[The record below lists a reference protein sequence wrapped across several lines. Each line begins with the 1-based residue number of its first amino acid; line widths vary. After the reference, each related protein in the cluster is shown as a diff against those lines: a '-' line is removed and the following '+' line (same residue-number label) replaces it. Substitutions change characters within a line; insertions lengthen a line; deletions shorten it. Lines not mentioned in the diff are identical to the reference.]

1 MLYLFIDQQKYT
13 KYRIKIL
20 IIYIK
25 SGNKVNS
32 SFYIKNNGINNLE
45 K

>member
-20 IIYIK
+20 ITYIK
-25 SGNKVNS
+25 FGNKVNS